1 MNRRWQKYYEERE
14 KYTQSLEFRIQ
25 DLEKS
30 YSDALR
36 GGVTEELNR
45 QMEQLVTASREKLE
59 QVDDLRRKVAFRRV
73 ESLLFSFFVPFKFLF
88 SATDIII
95 PLFHI
100 LVTCTCTCFFNFFVV
115 SFNDIASVCFMFKF
129 YVCNRL
135 KMKQNSCAVS

>member
-73 ESLLFSFFVPFKFLF
+73 ESLLFSFFAPFKFLF

-100 LVTCTCTCFFNFFVV
+100 LVTCTCFFNFFVV